1 MGLNALQIART
12 PFSGIFFS
20 CLKYKAILRPTE
32 MMITFFYSRQETN
45 WWYWWKTLQYF
56 FKLFKEHHIL
66 YLGISS
72 QVYKYTLFKL
82 LLAVL
87 RMQFHMKQLVN
98 SKQWV
103 GCIRAKNLICFER
116 KTVTKEGQRATQ
128 QRAIWY
134 TTAKCPQE
142 PWKKDARKMEKK
154 KCLKIITENHDFAI
168 SCQSMTAK
176 SHFSSSSRLW
186 IQV

>member
-20 CLKYKAILRPTE
+20 CRKYKAILRPTE
-32 MMITFFYSRQETN
+32 MMITLFYSRQETN
-45 WWYWWKTLQYF
+45 WWYWWKALQYF

-66 YLGISS
+66 YLGICS
-72 QVYKYTLFKL
+72 QVYKYTLFRL

-98 SKQWV
+98 SKQWWAASEPKIWSV
-103 GCIRAKNLICFER
+103 SSER
-116 KTVTKEGQRATQ
+116 RLQRRVKEPHSNVQYGTRQLSVHRNHE
-128 QRAIWY
+128 RRMPEKW
-134 TTAKCPQE
+134 
-142 PWKKDARKMEKK
+142 KK

>member
-1 MGLNALQIART
+1 
-12 PFSGIFFS
+12 
-20 CLKYKAILRPTE
+20 

-82 LLAVL
+82 LLVVL

-98 SKQWV
+98 SKQW
-103 GCIRAKNLICFER
+103 CIRAKNLICFER

-142 PWKKDARKMEKK
+142 PWKKDCRKMEKK
-154 KCLKIITENHDFAI
+154 MSYNNYWKSWLCYLMPEHDSKKPLQFKQQALNPGL
-168 SCQSMTAK
+168 
-176 SHFSSSSRLW
+176 SHASFLALW
-186 IQV
+186 MGVLWWNWDVSESLMDCHNAL